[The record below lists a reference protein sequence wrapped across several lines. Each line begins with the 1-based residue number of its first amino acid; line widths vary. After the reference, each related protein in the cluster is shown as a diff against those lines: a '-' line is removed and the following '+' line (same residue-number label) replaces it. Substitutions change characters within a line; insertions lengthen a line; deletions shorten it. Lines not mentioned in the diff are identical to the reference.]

1 MSAQSAS
8 IADLSVLMDDPRVV
22 IVDATVELARPETD
36 GDWRG
41 LTGRVQFEAAHV
53 LGAQFFDLL
62 EDLTQGSSNFH
73 FAQPRPEVLAAAMAR
88 IGIGSESTVV
98 VYDNHGRMWATR
110 VWLMLR
116 AIGFDR
122 VLVLDGGV
130 QQWAT
135 AGGAVETGLP
145 ATLDP
150 VTAFQP
156 APRASLFVDKAYV
169 EAVVVGDVDAALVCS
184 LGADVFAGEG
194 ITRYSRRGHIP
205 GSINIP
211 ASLVLNDSGRFLSSE
226 DVARQLDQLLSIPGE
241 IVLYCGGAISASLL
255 AFGLVQAGRED
266 FRVYDGS
273 LEEWSADLALP
284 MVVMT

>member
-1 MSAQSAS
+1 MNAQFVS
-8 IADLSVLMDDPRVV
+8 IADLAGLMDDPNVV
-22 IVDATVELARPETD
+22 IVDATVELAKPETD

-41 LTGRVQFEAAHV
+41 LTGRVQFEAGH
-53 LGAQFFDLL
+53 LPGAQFFDLL
-62 EDLTQGSSNFH
+62 EDRTQGSSNFH
-73 FAQPRPEVLAAAMAR
+73 FAQPRPEVLAAAVAR
-88 IGIGSESTVV
+88 IGIGSQSTVV

-116 AIGFDR
+116 AMGFDR

-130 QQWAT
+130 QQWSA
-135 AGGAVETGLP
+135 AGGSVETGVP

-150 VTAFQP
+150 VTEFQP

-169 EAVVVGDVDAALVCS
+169 EAVVVGDVDAVLVCS
-184 LGADVFAGEG
+184 VGAEVFSGQG

-205 GSINIP
+205 GSINVP
-211 ASLVLNDSGRFLSSE
+211 ASLVLDDSGQFQGSA
-226 DVARQLDQLLSIPGE
+226 DVVRQLDQLLSIPGE
-241 IVLYCGGAISASLL
+241 LVLYCGGAISASLL

-284 MVVMT
+284 MVVTT

>member
-1 MSAQSAS
+1 MNAQFVS
-8 IADLSVLMDDPRVV
+8 IADLAGLMDDPNVV
-22 IVDATVELARPETD
+22 IVDATVELAKPETD

-41 LTGRVQFEAAHV
+41 LTGRVQFEAGH
-53 LGAQFFDLL
+53 LPGAQFFDLL
-62 EDLTQGSSNFH
+62 EDRTQGSSNFH
-73 FAQPRPEVLAAAMAR
+73 FAQPRPEVLAAAVAR
-88 IGIGSESTVV
+88 IGIGSQSTVV

-116 AIGFDR
+116 AMGFDR

-130 QQWAT
+130 QQWSA
-135 AGGAVETGLP
+135 AGGSVETGVP

-150 VTAFQP
+150 VTEFQP
-156 APRASLFVDKAYV
+156 APRDSLFVDKAYV
-169 EAVVVGDVDAALVCS
+169 EAVVVGDVDAVLVCS
-184 LGADVFAGEG
+184 VGAEVFSGQG

-205 GSINIP
+205 GSINVP
-211 ASLVLNDSGRFLSSE
+211 ASLVLDDSGQFQGSA
-226 DVARQLDQLLSIPGE
+226 DVVRQLDQLLSIPGE
-241 IVLYCGGAISASLL
+241 LVLYCGGAISASLL

-284 MVVMT
+284 MVVTT

>member
-1 MSAQSAS
+1 MNAQFIS
-8 IADLSVLMDDPRVV
+8 IADLAGLMDDPNVV
-22 IVDATVELARPETD
+22 IVDATVELAKPETD

-41 LTGRVQFEAAHV
+41 STGRNQFEAAHIP
-53 LGAQFFDLL
+53 GAQFFDLL
-62 EDLTQGSSNFH
+62 EDLTRGSNNFH
-73 FAQPRPEVLAAAMAR
+73 FAQPGPEVLATAMAR
-88 IGIGSESTVV
+88 IGIGSQSTVV

-116 AIGFDR
+116 AMGFDR

-130 QQWAT
+130 QQWSA
-135 AGGAVETGLP
+135 AGGSVETGVP

-150 VTAFQP
+150 VTEFQP

-169 EAVVVGDVDAALVCS
+169 EAVVVGDVDAVLVCS
-184 LGADVFAGEG
+184 VGAEVFSGQG

-205 GSINIP
+205 GSINVP
-211 ASLVLNDSGRFLSSE
+211 ASLVLDDSGQFQGSA
-226 DVARQLDQLLSIPGE
+226 DVVRQLDQLLSIPGE
-241 IVLYCGGAISASLL
+241 LVLYCGGAISASLL

-284 MVVMT
+284 MVVTT

>member
-1 MSAQSAS
+1 MNAQFIS
-8 IADLSVLMDDPRVV
+8 IADLAGLMDDPNVV
-22 IVDATVELARPETD
+22 IVDATVELAKPETD

-41 LTGRVQFEAAHV
+41 STGRNQFEAAHIP
-53 LGAQFFDLL
+53 GAQFFDLL
-62 EDLTQGSSNFH
+62 EDLTRGSNNFH
-73 FAQPRPEVLAAAMAR
+73 FAQPGPEVLATAMAR
-88 IGIGSESTVV
+88 IGIGSQSTVV

-116 AIGFDR
+116 AMGFDR

-130 QQWAT
+130 QQWSA
-135 AGGAVETGLP
+135 AGGSVETGVP

-150 VTAFQP
+150 VTEFQP
-156 APRASLFVDKAYV
+156 APRDSLFVDKAYV
-169 EAVVVGDVDAALVCS
+169 EAVVVGDVDAVLVCS
-184 LGADVFAGEG
+184 VGAEVFSGQG

-205 GSINIP
+205 GSINVP
-211 ASLVLNDSGRFLSSE
+211 ASLVLDDSGQFQGSA
-226 DVARQLDQLLSIPGE
+226 DVVRQLDQLLSIPGE
-241 IVLYCGGAISASLL
+241 LVLYCGGAISASLL

-284 MVVMT
+284 MVVTT

>member
-1 MSAQSAS
+1 MNAQFVS
-8 IADLSVLMDDPRVV
+8 IADLAGLLDDPNVV
-22 IVDATVELARPETD
+22 IVDATVELAKPETD

-41 LTGRVQFEAAHV
+41 LTGRVQFEAGH
-53 LGAQFFDLL
+53 LPRAQFFDLL
-62 EDLTQGSSNFH
+62 EDLTQGSNNFH
-73 FAQPRPEVLAAAMAR
+73 FAQPGPEVLATAMAR
-88 IGIGSESTVV
+88 IGIGSQSTVV

-116 AIGFDR
+116 AMGFDR

-130 QQWAT
+130 QQWSA

-150 VTAFQP
+150 VTEFQP

-169 EAVVVGDVDAALVCS
+169 EAVVVGDVDAVLVCS
-184 LGADVFAGEG
+184 VGAEVFSGEG

-205 GSINIP
+205 GSFNIP
-211 ASLVLNDSGRFLSSE
+211 ASLVLDDSGQFQGSA
-226 DVARQLDQLLSIPGE
+226 DVVRQLDQLLSIPAE
-241 IVLYCGGAISASLL
+241 LVLYCGGAISASLL

-284 MVVMT
+284 MVVTT

>member
-1 MSAQSAS
+1 MNAQFVS
-8 IADLSVLMDDPRVV
+8 IADLAGLLDDPNVV
-22 IVDATVELARPETD
+22 IVDATVELAKPETD

-41 LTGRVQFEAAHV
+41 LTGRVQFEAGH
-53 LGAQFFDLL
+53 LPGAQFFDLL
-62 EDLTQGSSNFH
+62 EDRTQGSSNFH
-73 FAQPRPEVLAAAMAR
+73 FAQPRPEVLAAAVAR
-88 IGIGSESTVV
+88 IGIGSQSTVV

-116 AIGFDR
+116 AMGFDR

-130 QQWAT
+130 QQWSA
-135 AGGAVETGLP
+135 AGGSVETGVP

-150 VTAFQP
+150 VTEFQP

-169 EAVVVGDVDAALVCS
+169 EAVVVGDVDAVLVCS
-184 LGADVFAGEG
+184 VGAEVFSGQG

-205 GSINIP
+205 GSINVP
-211 ASLVLNDSGRFLSSE
+211 ASLVLDDSGQFQGSA
-226 DVARQLDQLLSIPGE
+226 DVVRQLDQLLSIPGE
-241 IVLYCGGAISASLL
+241 LVLYCGGAISASLL

-284 MVVMT
+284 MVVTT